1 MHDKFGFAS
10 VFFHSNCRQSPAD
23 SRQDIKHVERQT
35 SSIKN
40 DNYSVH
46 LQKLTFDISDYDLG
60 RVVGGEEGLVVMS
73 HFSSRIHKQD
83 QRESP
88 SRCKYAQKVL
98 SDSELYFVSSDD
110 EVDNLSILFAPNSK
124 FVPFPL
130 YLLNSE

>member
-60 RVVGGEEGLVVMS
+60 RVVGGRTGS
-73 HFSSRIHKQD
+73 HEPF
-83 QRESP
+83 
-88 SRCKYAQKVL
+88 
-98 SDSELYFVSSDD
+98 
-110 EVDNLSILFAPNSK
+110 LFADPQTRPARIS
-124 FVPFPL
+124 FAM
-130 YLLNSE
+130 